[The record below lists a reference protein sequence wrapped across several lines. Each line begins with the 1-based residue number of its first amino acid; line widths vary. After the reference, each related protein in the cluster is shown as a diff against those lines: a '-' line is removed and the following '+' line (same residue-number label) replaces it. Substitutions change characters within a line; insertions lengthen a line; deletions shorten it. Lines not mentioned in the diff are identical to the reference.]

1 MRLMPCA
8 NFFRTLQLISF
19 YILLIIPLWSVAQ
32 GYPQKSVKVVVTN
45 PAGGSSDIMARIL
58 AQKLGDLWKQTV
70 VVENRAG
77 AAGSIGMV
85 YAASQPADGYTF
97 LFGAQGSTIVSP
109 LLSKVPYDMARDFTP
124 VALIA
129 TGPSILMVNAAA
141 PYRTVADLIAAAKN
155 QSGGINFGSG
165 GVGTAAHLGAEMFNS
180 FAGIQT
186 VHVPYKGGIAAI
198 NDLAA
203 GQIQFQ
209 FTDAAPVMSFIKSGK
224 LRALAVTSS
233 KRFPLLPDVPT
244 FVESGLTNFVAV
256 NSWGVFLPGGASKE
270 IVQDLAASI
279 RKVMLD
285 PEIMRRFSEMGF
297 EAQNSTVEEYR
308 AFLAAE
314 NSRYSKLIRENR
326 IKGE

>member
-1 MRLMPCA
+1 
-8 NFFRTLQLISF
+8 
-19 YILLIIPLWSVAQ
+19 
-32 GYPQKSVKVVVTN
+32 
-45 PAGGSSDIMARIL
+45 
-58 AQKLGDLWKQTV
+58 
-70 VVENRAG
+70 
-77 AAGSIGMV
+77 
-85 YAASQPADGYTF
+85 
-97 LFGAQGSTIVSP
+97 
-109 LLSKVPYDMARDFTP
+109 
-124 VALIA
+124 
-129 TGPSILMVNAAA
+129 
-141 PYRTVADLIAAAKN
+141 
-155 QSGGINFGSG
+155 
-165 GVGTAAHLGAEMFNS
+165 
-180 FAGIQT
+180 
-186 VHVPYKGGIAAI
+186 VPYKGGIAAI

-224 LRALAVTSS
+224 LRALAVTTP

-256 NSWGVFLPGGASKE
+256 NSWGVFLPAGASKE
-270 IVQDLAASI
+270 VVQDLATSI

-285 PEIMRRFSEMGF
+285 PEIIRRFSEMGF

>member
-19 YILLIIPLWSVAQ
+19 YILLIMPLWSVAQ
-32 GYPQKSVKVVVTN
+32 VYPQKSVKVVVTN

-155 QSGGINFGSG
+155 QLGGINFGSG

-224 LRALAVTSS
+224 LRALAVTTP

-244 FVESGLTNFVAV
+244 FVESGLTNV
-256 NSWGVFLPGGASKE
+256 W
-270 IVQDLAASI
+270 Q
-279 RKVMLD
+279 RQ
-285 PEIMRRFSEMGF
+285 RTRMG
-297 EAQNSTVEEYR
+297 
-308 AFLAAE
+308 
-314 NSRYSKLIRENR
+314 
-326 IKGE
+326 

>member
-1 MRLMPCA
+1 METIALRKYIFIAFCA
-8 NFFRTLQLISF
+8 AFFTHTVL
-19 YILLIIPLWSVAQ
+19 AQ
-32 GYPQKSVKVVVTN
+32 SYPNRPIKMIVTN
-45 PAGGSSDIMARIL
+45 PPGGSSDIMARLL
-58 AQKLGDLWKQTV
+58 AQKLTDVWKQTV
-70 VVENRAG
+70 VVENKAG

-85 YAASQPADGYTF
+85 YAASQPPDGYSF
-97 LFGAQGSTIVSP
+97 LFGAQGSTIVTP
-109 LLSKVPYDMARDFTP
+109 LLSKVPYDMAKDFIP
-124 VALIA
+124 LNLIA
-129 TGPSILMVNAAA
+129 TGPSVLMVNAAS
-141 PYRTVADLIAAAKN
+141 PYNSVQDLIAAAKAKPDE
-155 QSGGINFGSG
+155 INFGSG
-165 GVGTAAHLGAEMFNS
+165 GVGTAAHLGAEMFNNL
-180 FAGIQT
+180 AQIKT

-224 LRALAVTSS
+224 LRALAVTTP

-256 NSWGVFLPGGASKE
+256 NSWGVFLPAGASKE
-270 IVQDLAASI
+270 VVQDLATSI

-285 PEIMRRFSEMGF
+285 PEIIRRFSEMGF